1 MTWRE
6 QAAAMAEIAFNF
18 KHRNLAGEAPPGHP
32 EIHQAYG
39 AEQIR
44 RMQLEQENVILTT
57 ELNKVKSDLLFY
69 KTRCELFESYPHM

>member
-44 RMQLEQENVILTT
+44 RMQLEPDQ
-57 ELNKVKSDLLFY
+57 
-69 KTRCELFESYPHM
+69 C